1 MSNVTE
7 IFGKSL
13 STGCRSDLHPMARTL
28 LPPHLMRRDG
38 AAPLIGSSDTMRS
51 VRDRIERV
59 AATDFTI
66 LIDGESGVGKEL
78 VARQVHELSARRRG
92 PFVAVNC
99 AALVESLLEAELFG
113 IEDRTATGVR
123 GRRGKFEC
131 ADGGTLFLDEVGDLS
146 LLAQAKLLRA
156 LQDLS
161 VERVGGNGLHRIN
174 TRVVAATNKKLAV
187 AVETRTFRA
196 DLFYRL
202 TGIEIHVPPLRERR
216 EDILELASY
225 FLERHGYSRRLALSR
240 AAADALLTYDW
251 PGNVRELE
259 RMMERTVA
267 LARTNTI
274 EVDDLPI
281 RLCDGYGDVLLPS
294 MMRND
299 TLRAWGSRYVR
310 LVLERSGRNKRRACR
325 ALGISYHTLQA
336 YLRYAHRL
344 QVTGVQETQPEYSAK
359 DS

>member
-1 MSNVTE
+1 
-7 IFGKSL
+7 
-13 STGCRSDLHPMARTL
+13 MARTL
-28 LPPHLMRRDG
+28 LPPHLMRLDG

-187 AVETRTFRA
+187 AVENRTFRA

-216 EDILELASY
+216 EDILELASF

-344 QVTGVQETQPEYSAK
+344 QVAGVQETPPEYSAK